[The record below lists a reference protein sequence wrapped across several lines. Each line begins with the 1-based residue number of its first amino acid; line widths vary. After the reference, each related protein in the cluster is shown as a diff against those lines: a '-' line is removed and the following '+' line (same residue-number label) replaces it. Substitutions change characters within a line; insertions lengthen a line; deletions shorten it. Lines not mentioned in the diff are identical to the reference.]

1 MVVANSKTEKF
12 LQRQPKGIDQISGS
26 NKLSFFDMKTQIH
39 MIKIHMMLS
48 VSLMELILRDKAMVG
63 HNQDN
68 STFHERARLE

>member
-1 MVVANSKTEKF
+1 M
-12 LQRQPKGIDQISGS
+12 PGS

-63 HNQDN
+63 HNLDN